1 MGIFD
6 MIIMDKGKSPEAEW
20 VKKVLVSFTF
30 IDNEIEKVM
39 AILEHDLYDAMIMYG
54 EEAPNKS

>member
-1 MGIFD
+1 

>member
-1 MGIFD
+1 MFGDGIWYVNHPIIETSQINYEKNVGIFD

-30 IDNEIEKVM
+30 IDNEI
-39 AILEHDLYDAMIMYG
+39 
-54 EEAPNKS
+54 